1 MINGNE
7 LKALTGELAHVCSAL
22 MNGERVWLLD
32 PVDGWVITRM
42 VNPARSASDYHV
54 GECAPE

>member
-7 LKALTGELAHVCSAL
+7 LSVLMGDLFFVCSAL
-22 MNGERVWLLD
+22 MKGDRVWLRD